1 MNPSKIVIT
10 GTIASG
16 KSTLSKL
23 LKELGYKVLS
33 SDDINRELLE
43 KGEANYQAIKDS
55 NLFDEAFIEDKLDK
69 KKLAKIIFSDKEK
82 LEILNKLTHKNI
94 LNRIDYLVKYSKEKV
109 VFIEI
114 PLYFQLK
121 ERFDND
127 QVWLVVADYQTQL
140 ERLMQR
146 DNIDLVYAKAKIQT
160 QQDLIRMKA
169 NSDVVFD
176 NSSSIEELKEQLKQ
190 VLEDKDLLWKF

>member
-1 MNPSKIVIT
+1 M
-10 GTIASG
+10 
-16 KSTLSKL
+16 
-23 LKELGYKVLS
+23 
-33 SDDINRELLE
+33 
-43 KGEANYQAIKDS
+43 
-55 NLFDEAFIEDKLDK
+55 
-69 KKLAKIIFSDKEK
+69 
-82 LEILNKLTHKNI
+82 
-94 LNRIDYLVKYSKEKV
+94 NRIDYLVKYSKEKV